1 MDTIGT
7 RIGYWRQQRTLS
19 QAELA
24 RRMRLRGHPTISQK
38 RQSEI
43 ELGMRAV
50 KADEVI
56 SFARILKVPITTLL
70 GVPDDISE

>member
-1 MDTIGT
+1 
-7 RIGYWRQQRTLS
+7 
-19 QAELA
+19 
-24 RRMRLRGHPTISQK
+24 
-38 RQSEI
+38 
-43 ELGMRAV
+43 MRAV